1 MQSTLSTGQR
11 AIQLESASV
20 LLGLPLGTL
29 MLSACL
35 FLLGATHAVIAQDF
49 PPLTAQT
56 EYERWQTELSNWSRW
71 GPDDEIGVEI
81 EMCPSTSGFKSWRA
95 MALSPLTNALYIP
108 LTLNCELAP
117 PQDRNLVGAIGSDAQ
132 ETLASRARS
141 QRYREVVVGDY
152 PPPSWGSS
160 RSKYLGGN
168 PVRIRNTMP
177 RLCSRST
184 RLCSSDVT
192 GTAR

>member
-1 MQSTLSTGQR
+1 MDEGF
-11 AIQLESASV
+11 ESV
-20 LLGLPLGTL
+20 LIDLDGRRSLVKMGKLGILWQLDRTTGEFINTTDIGYQNI
-29 MLSACL
+29 LSVDPKT
-35 FLLGATHAVIAQDF
+35 GEVRYRPGMI
-49 PPLTAQT
+49 P
-56 EYERWQTELSNWSRW
+56 
-71 GPDDEIGVEI
+71 EIGVEI

-95 MALSPLTNALYIP
+95 MAFSPLTNALYIP

-184 RLCSSDVT
+184 RSCSSDVT